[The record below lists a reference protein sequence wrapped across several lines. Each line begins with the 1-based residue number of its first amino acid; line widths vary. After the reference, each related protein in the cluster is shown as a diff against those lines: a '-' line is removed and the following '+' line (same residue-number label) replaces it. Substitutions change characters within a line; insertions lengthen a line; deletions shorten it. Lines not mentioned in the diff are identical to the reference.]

1 MYAPTSTNSPRSGPN
16 SGDEYGLRDFE
27 GAAEILRAWG
37 NGIRPDPDLTVSE
50 WADRHRMLASRA
62 SAEPGRYRTMRTPY
76 MREIMDRLSPGDAA
90 QRIVFMKAA
99 QVGAT
104 EAGNNWIGFAIHQA
118 PGPMLAVQP
127 TDPSDHRP
135 PSSRSGLFCA
145 WRSAMTTMTYKH
157 WRDVPDRSWRWK
169 NFSPAEIACRGSGS
183 LRINEEALD
192 KLQALRD
199 RLGKPLIV
207 RSAYRSPAHNRAVGG
222 APRSKHMDGTAFDI
236 AMAKHDP
243 VAFEAAARAVGF
255 LGFGYY
261 PRSGFMHIDLGP
273 ARQWGER
280 FPVRAT
286 AFAAETPPA
295 REVLAHSRT
304 MKGSGAAG
312 VATLGAAGVEVAQSV
327 LAETQTAILPL
338 VPYLDTLRWV
348 LIAVALAGLAV
359 TIYAR
364 IDDWKRGRR

>member
-1 MYAPTSTNSPRSGPN
+1 
-16 SGDEYGLRDFE
+16 
-27 GAAEILRAWG
+27 
-37 NGIRPDPDLTVSE
+37 
-50 WADRHRMLASRA
+50 
-62 SAEPGRYRTMRTPY
+62 
-76 MREIMDRLSPGDAA
+76 
-90 QRIVFMKAA
+90 
-99 QVGAT
+99 
-104 EAGNNWIGFAIHQA
+104 
-118 PGPMLAVQP
+118 
-127 TDPSDHRP
+127 
-135 PSSRSGLFCA
+135 
-145 WRSAMTTMTYKH
+145 MTTMTYKH
-157 WRDVPDRSWRWK
+157 WRDVPERSWRWK

-236 AMAKHDP
+236 AMANHDP

-261 PRSGFMHIDLGP
+261 PRSGFIHIDLGP

-286 AFAAETPPA
+286 AYAAETATA
-295 REVLAHSRT
+295 REVLADSRT

-312 VATLGAAGVEVAQSV
+312 VATLGAAGIDVAQNV
-327 LAETQTAILPL
+327 LAETQSAVLPL

-348 LIAVALAGLAV
+348 FIAVALAGLAV